1 MKILI
6 DIGNTT
12 TSLGLWKNNKLS
24 MTNNIENNKLFITLK
39 KYLKRDIDEILF
51 TSVIGT
57 KENKLII
64 DRLKKIFK
72 SNI

>member
-12 TSLGLWKNNKLS
+12 SSLGLWKNNKLS
-24 MTNNIENNKLFITLK
+24 MTNNIKNNKLFFTLK
-39 KYLKRDIDEILF
+39 KYLKRDIDAILF

-64 DRLKKIFK
+64 DRLKK
-72 SNI
+72 NI